1 MDAEMNLQNERLKAG
16 YRSTANKYLWACY
29 VLLLIATIAPIYA
42 PFDSMPSFESVEVWF
57 QRSGALTTVFALL
70 TTLLRD
76 MGMRTLHK
84 PGHWGDALKLEVL
97 SEVEARFE
105 WIFWT
110 AFTLTI
116 IGTVVWGYGD
126 TLYKFV
132 ILHQR

>member
-1 MDAEMNLQNERLKAG
+1 M
-16 YRSTANKYLWACY
+16 
-29 VLLLIATIAPIYA
+29 
-42 PFDSMPSFESVEVWF
+42 
-57 QRSGALTTVFALL
+57 
-70 TTLLRD
+70 
-76 MGMRTLHK
+76 
-84 PGHWGDALKLEVL
+84 EVL

-126 TLYKFV
+126 PIYNFV